1 MGENGNGYDRELAH
15 RIAGFWID
23 NGFAI
28 NWTAGREGDD
38 AKRCTA
44 KGWPETEPLSGEL
57 GSVAGLVG
65 ERLRTRNPVVV
76 LRPSGL
82 VGVECD
88 SQRDAE
94 QLATFGLPPTLTARS
109 SERWKLHHYFRA
121 PAENVPYAAFRFESG
136 ALSADTGRYFVTP
149 PALHP
154 SGVSY
159 EWVNGAE
166 IATLPSELY
175 GRLVEA
181 AGASRRQQTKIAA
194 NPDAIILRGHRTKH
208 IEQAAG
214 SDRRFGLPLAD
225 ATAKALKINATRFGN
240 DPLTEAKVRET
251 VVGIYG
257 RYPDGIAAGTVPGS
271 SVGFNPSVAI
281 GSSEYDVGDAP
292 ATGSVP
298 ELHDLGLAEHFAA
311 TYGRH
316 FRNVNEN
323 RRWIYCRG
331 GRWYEST
338 GDKAAEQA
346 AMRMLRKLPELA
358 DEVPDDKRETF
369 LKFAARATKR
379 GQRDSLLNVA
389 ESLPQLMIGLDR
401 LDQHPM
407 LLACRNGTLD
417 LQTGELRDHD
427 PSDLLTRGSPVSY
440 DPDAKAPR
448 WQQFLREI
456 FLEDEELIRY
466 MQRMIGYSLSG
477 DIREET
483 LWVLYGTGGNG
494 KTKLCMAVRAI
505 LGSELFQMARFDT
518 FTVNKHEQIPVG
530 IARMDRTR
538 LVVASEN
545 HASKRLNESTIKALT
560 GGEPITARYMREN
573 EFEFLPQFKLW
584 LVANDKPGITS
595 TDAGIRRRVRMI
607 PFKADFAGREDIT
620 LERALAS
627 EAAGIL
633 AWAVRGCLDWQQQ
646 GLGSC
651 AAVDEATAAYMAEMN
666 PLAEWAEEELVLTAQ
681 LVTAGKLLKDSY
693 ESWCQRRGARRLDP
707 RTYRSALE
715 ALGATPQKTKSG
727 NVWRGVGLKN
737 TPELAEFAA

>member
-1 MGENGNGYDRELAH
+1 MGENGNGYNREVAQ
-15 RIAGFWID
+15 RIARFWID
-23 NGFAI
+23 NRFAI
-28 NWTAGREGDD
+28 NWTAGKEGDE
-38 AKRCTA
+38 AKRCTV

-57 GSVAGLVG
+57 GSVAGFVA
-65 ERLRTRNPVVV
+65 ERLKTRNPVVV

-88 SQRDAE
+88 SQQDAE

-109 SERWKLHHYFRA
+109 SERWKLHLYFRA
-121 PAENVPYAAFRFESG
+121 PAEDVPYAAFRFESG
-136 ALSADTGRYFVTP
+136 ALSADSGRYFVTP

-159 EWVNGAE
+159 EWVNGAG

-175 GRLVEA
+175 ERLVEA
-181 AGASRRQQTKIAA
+181 AGASRRQRAEVAA

-214 SDRRFGLPLAD
+214 SDRRFGLPLED
-225 ATAKALKINATRFGN
+225 ATAKALKINATRFGS
-240 DPLTEAKVRET
+240 DPLPEAKVRET
-251 VVGIYG
+251 VAGIYG
-257 RYPDGIAAGTVPGS
+257 RYPDGIAAGAVLGS
-271 SVGFNPSVAI
+271 SVGFNPSMI
-281 GSSEYDVGDAP
+281 LGSSEYDVGDAP
-292 ATGSVP
+292 PTSTVP

-331 GRWYEST
+331 GRWYEAT

-358 DEVPDDKRETF
+358 DEVPDDKREGF
-369 LKFAARATKR
+369 LKFAARATRR

-401 LDQHPM
+401 LDRHPM
-407 LLACRNGTLD
+407 LLACRNGTLE
-417 LQTGELRDHD
+417 LENGRLRDHNPD
-427 PSDLLTRGSPVSY
+427 DLLTRGSPVSY

-456 FLEDEELIRY
+456 FLEDEELIGY
-466 MQRMIGYSLSG
+466 IQRVVGYCLTG

-573 EFEFLPQFKLW
+573 EFEFVPQFKLW
-584 LVANDKPGITS
+584 LVANDKPGVTS

-607 PFKADFAGREDIT
+607 PFKADFAGREDTT
-620 LERALAS
+620 LERALAA
-627 EAAGIL
+627 EAPGIL
-633 AWAVRGCLDWQQQ
+633 AWAVQGCLTWQRD

-651 AAVDEATAAYMAEMN
+651 IAVDEATAEYMAEMN
-666 PLAEWAEEELVLTAQ
+666 PLADWAEEELIFAPQ
-681 LVTAGKLLKDSY
+681 LVTAGARLREAYDG
-693 ESWCQRRGARRLDP
+693 WCDRRGMRRLHNRD
-707 RTYRSALE
+707 YRAAFE
-715 ALGATPQKTKSG
+715 ALGAEHQKTKSA
-727 NVWRGVGLKN
+727 NAWRGVGLKN
-737 TPELAEFAA
+737 SPQLDDFAA